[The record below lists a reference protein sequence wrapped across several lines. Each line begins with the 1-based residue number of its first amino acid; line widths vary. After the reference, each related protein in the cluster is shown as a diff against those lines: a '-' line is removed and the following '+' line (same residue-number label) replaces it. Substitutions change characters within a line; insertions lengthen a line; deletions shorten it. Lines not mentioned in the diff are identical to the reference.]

1 MAVKFDELVNNMVNV
16 GFGAAAMMAEQGKE
30 VLEGLSAKGAEVR
43 SDAGASDFTR
53 SMSEI
58 FERAGG
64 AISEATER
72 LSATGATTSEKILD
86 ELIRARVRDMPEPE
100 RAAFVEHVRD
110 LVDSVAAGPTVVDV
124 EVEVVEKEEGAA
136 EEEAAGSAADSP
148 ASDEA
153 GASAANGSPDGAD
166 EA

>member
-43 SDAGASDFTR
+43 SDADASDFTR
-53 SMSEI
+53 SMSDI

-124 EVEVVEKEEGAA
+124 EVEVVEKDEDADAA
-136 EEEAAGSAADSP
+136 EGEKAAEGDAAD
-148 ASDEA
+148 ASDDKGEA
-153 GASAANGSPDGAD
+153 
-166 EA
+166 